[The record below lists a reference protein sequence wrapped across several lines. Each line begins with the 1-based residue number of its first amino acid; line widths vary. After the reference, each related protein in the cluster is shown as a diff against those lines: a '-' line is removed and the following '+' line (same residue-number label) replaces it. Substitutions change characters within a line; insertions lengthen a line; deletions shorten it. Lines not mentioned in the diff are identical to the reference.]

1 MSEPPPPPSDPGP
14 YQWRAIGGH
23 LALDLCNTMSWRL
36 DPARRID
43 RLSSPALLADWFEA
57 VSPAPHHEELRRQI
71 IESPGPADT
80 ALGQVRDLRES
91 FARLIN
97 AYLGHGAPAQPDD
110 ITRIAAAQRA
120 ALAVATPSPGLPLT
134 WTIEPDD
141 PGLLAH
147 TLALSVAELAHQPD
161 LSPLRRCD
169 GDGCGWFF
177 LDTTRNHSRR
187 WCDPLDCG
195 NRARVRTYTE
205 RRRYRS
211 AAAT

>member
-1 MSEPPPPPSDPGP
+1 MSELPPPPPDPGT

-36 DPARRID
+36 DPARRTD
-43 RLSSPALLADWFEA
+43 RLSSPTALVDWFQA
-57 VSPAPHHEELRRQI
+57 VSPFPHHEELRRQI
-71 IESPGPADT
+71 IENPGPAAT
-80 ALGQVRDLRES
+80 ALDQVRELRES
-91 FARLIN
+91 FARLAN
-97 AYLGHGAPAQPDD
+97 AHLGHGAPARPDD
-110 ITRIAAAQRA
+110 IARIAASRQA

-134 WTIEPDD
+134 WTVEPDD
-141 PGLLAH
+141 PGRLTH

-161 LSPLRRCD
+161 LSSLRRCD

-195 NRARVRTYTE
+195 NRARVRTYAE
-205 RRRYRS
+205 RRRRKS
-211 AAAT
+211 TASS